1 MNIQEMHSG
10 FRTLG
15 QQMGMQLV
23 RGILPESIDIYL
35 NDVIIEKTQNEL
47 LRGVNTALQDNV
59 NLQTSTMNPTN
70 LFRTL
75 YRNARFSVGSKTATD
90 ATKKLIKTYN
100 SDNGYYE
107 INLPTISFYS
117 ENKTFALAADEYF
130 INPMMY
136 LSFSLEY
143 DDKSKGRAVA
153 CRMLGADTIET
164 TLRDFCNGADK
175 SNPIIT
181 LISAPIIDTATKLEK
196 TSGVSK
202 EYIEVYTNQ
211 PNIDI
216 KYINIKYIKAPN
228 VVKYDLDLSKCV
240 NCDLPEYCHFEIVE
254 KAVQKFYASI
264 GKSSFNTEQQ
274 KGNN

>member
-1 MNIQEMHSG
+1 MNIQEMHNG

-75 YRNARFSVGSKTATD
+75 YRNARFAIGNNKGTSETE
-90 ATKKLIKTYN
+90 KKLIRYYN
-100 SDNGYYE
+100 STNGYYE
-107 INLPTISFYS
+107 VDLPTIATVSDGI
-117 ENKTFALAADEYF
+117 TLASGEYY

-136 LSFSLEY
+136 LSFSVEY
-143 DDKSKGRAVA
+143 DDNSRGRAVA

-175 SNPIIT
+175 SNPIVT
-181 LISAPIIDTATKLEK
+181 LISAPIIETDSFKEK
-196 TSGVSK
+196 TSGISK
-202 EYIEVYTNQ
+202 EYVEIYTNH

-228 VVKYDLDLSKCV
+228 VVKYDLDLDKCV

-254 KAVQKFYASI
+254 RAVQKFHASI
-264 GKSSFNTEQQ
+264 GQSSFANKEQQ
-274 KGNN
+274 KG